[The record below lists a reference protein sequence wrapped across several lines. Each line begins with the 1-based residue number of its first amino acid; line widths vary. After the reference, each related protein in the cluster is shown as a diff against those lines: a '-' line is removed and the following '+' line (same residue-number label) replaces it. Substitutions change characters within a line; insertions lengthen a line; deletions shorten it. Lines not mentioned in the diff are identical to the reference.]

1 MPTAWVSGSRRQF
14 HREPGIAWIDG
25 RWRRSRQ
32 RGLRR
37 DSCVGVDVPA
47 SAETTRQ
54 APLIPA
60 GSDNGVALDAAGRTD
75 VGLLRKNNEDA
86 YLIGT
91 LQRTLV
97 VHEATAADQ
106 GWFAGEPA
114 GTLLVV
120 ADGMGGQGGGEIASR
135 TAINA
140 VSSYLVN
147 ALPWARPAAVT
158 GEQCESIADLRGEL
172 STALVEGD
180 ATVKNAAAN
189 TRTPRMGTT
198 LTAALIIWPVAYV
211 AHVGDS
217 RCYLL
222 RAGQLRRLTTDHNM
236 AEKLKLGEGSAQ
248 AEQLQNILWNTLGAS
263 DELPQPE
270 LSKLE
275 LQVGDTLLVC
285 SDGLNKHV
293 SDEQIQSVL
302 ESSGSSREHCRRLVH
317 LALQGGGTDNV
328 TAVVARL
335 EASDTRV
342 PSPSTRA

>member
-1 MPTAWVSGSRRQF
+1 MPT
-14 HREPGIAWIDG
+14 
-25 RWRRSRQ
+25 
-32 RGLRR
+32 
-37 DSCVGVDVPA
+37 PA
-47 SAETTRQ
+47 KAMSQ

-60 GSDNGVALDAAGRTD
+60 GSAQEVALDAAGLTD
-75 VGLLRKNNEDA
+75 VGRLRDTNEDA

-91 LQRTLV
+91 LQRSLV
-97 VHEATAADQ
+97 VHEATAATQ

-140 VSSYLVN
+140 VSSYLLN

-158 GEQCESIADLRGEL
+158 DDECKAITDLRGQL
-172 STALVEGD
+172 STALVESD
-180 ATVKNAAAN
+180 ATIKTAAAK

-198 LTAALIIWPVAYV
+198 LTAALIIWPTAYV
-211 AHVGDS
+211 AHVGDT

-222 RAGQLRRLTTDHNM
+222 RAGQLQRLTTDHNM
-236 AEKLKLGEGSAQ
+236 AEKLAL
-248 AEQLQNILWNTLGAS
+248 AEDSERAIQLQSILWNTLGAS

-275 LQVGDTLLVC
+275 LTVGDTLLLC

-293 SDEQIQSVL
+293 SDDQLLAVLQSA
-302 ESSGSSREHCRRLVH
+302 GTSREHCRRLVE
-317 LALQGGGTDNV
+317 LALEGGGTDNV
-328 TAVVARL
+328 TALVARL
-335 EASDTRV
+335 EGNRTTPR
-342 PSPSTRA
+342 

>member
-1 MPTAWVSGSRRQF
+1 MPT
-14 HREPGIAWIDG
+14 
-25 RWRRSRQ
+25 
-32 RGLRR
+32 
-37 DSCVGVDVPA
+37 PA
-47 SAETTRQ
+47 KASSQ

-60 GSDNGVALDAAGRTD
+60 GSANEVALDAAALTD
-75 VGLLRKNNEDA
+75 VGRLRDKNEDA

-91 LQRTLV
+91 LQRSLV
-97 VHEATAADQ
+97 VHEATASAQ

-140 VSSYLVN
+140 VSSYLLN

-158 GEQCESIADLRGEL
+158 GEECEAITDLRGQL
-172 STALVEGD
+172 STALVESD
-180 ATVKNAAAN
+180 ATIKTAAAK

-198 LTAALIIWPVAYV
+198 LTAALIIWPTVYV
-211 AHVGDS
+211 AHVGDT

-236 AEKLKLGEGSAQ
+236 AQKLSL
-248 AEQLQNILWNTLGAS
+248 AEDSERAIQLQSILWNTLGAS

-270 LSKLE
+270 LSKLD
-275 LQVGDTLLVC
+275 LAVGDTLLLC

-293 SDEQIQSVL
+293 SDEQLRGVL
-302 ESSGSSREHCRRLVH
+302 EGPGTSREHCRRLVE
-317 LALQGGGTDNV
+317 LALEGGGTDNV
-328 TAVVARL
+328 TALVARL
-335 EASDTRV
+335 EGNRTT
-342 PSPSTRA
+342 PG

>member
-1 MPTAWVSGSRRQF
+1 MNAPTAPS
-14 HREPGIAWIDG
+14 
-25 RWRRSRQ
+25 
-32 RGLRR
+32 
-37 DSCVGVDVPA
+37 
-47 SAETTRQ
+47 
-54 APLIPA
+54 PLIAA
-60 GSDNGVALDAAGRTD
+60 GSDGTVALDAAGLTD
-75 VGLLRKNNEDA
+75 VGRWRDRNEDS

-140 VSSYLVN
+140 VSNYLVN
-147 ALPWARPAAVT
+147 ALPWARRTTVK
-158 GEQCESIADLRGEL
+158 GECESVTDLRGQL
-172 STALVEGD
+172 STALVESD
-180 ATVKNAAAN
+180 ATVKNAGAK

-198 LTAALIIWPVAYV
+198 LTAALVIWPEAYV

-222 RAGQLRRLTTDHNM
+222 RKGQLRRLTTDHNM
-236 AEKLKLGEGSAQ
+236 AEKLQLGDSAH
-248 AEQLQNILWNTLGAS
+248 AEQLQSILWNTLGAS

-270 LSKLE
+270 LCKLE
-275 LQVGDTLLVC
+275 LSVGDMLLLC

-293 SDEQIQSVL
+293 SDEQLRLVL
-302 ESSGSSREHCRRLVH
+302 EGGGSSRAQCQKLVD
-317 LALQGGGTDNV
+317 LALDGGGTDNV
-328 TAVVARL
+328 TAIVARL
-335 EASDTRV
+335 DTPAAHAR
-342 PSPSTRA
+342 SRGGS

>member
-1 MPTAWVSGSRRQF
+1 
-14 HREPGIAWIDG
+14 
-25 RWRRSRQ
+25 
-32 RGLRR
+32 
-37 DSCVGVDVPA
+37 VPPQG
-47 SAETTRQ
+47 EINTDT
-54 APLIPA
+54 PLIPA
-60 GSDNGVALDAAGRTD
+60 GADQGIALDAAGLTD
-75 VGLLRKNNEDA
+75 VGRLRKKNEDA

-91 LQRTLV
+91 LQRTLI

-140 VSSYLVN
+140 VSGYLVN
-147 ALPWARPAAVT
+147 ALPWARPATVT

-180 ATVKNAAAN
+180 ATVKTAAAK

-198 LTAALIIWPVAYV
+198 LTAALVIWPVAYV

-236 AEKLKLGEGSAQ
+236 AEKLKIGEGGYH
-248 AEQLQNILWNTLGAS
+248 AEQLQSILWNTLGAS

-275 LQVGDTLLVC
+275 LTVGDTLLVC

-293 SDEQIQSVL
+293 TDEQIQAVL
-302 ESSGSSREHCRRLVH
+302 ESEGTSRAHCSKLVE
-317 LALQGGGTDNV
+317 LALEGGGTDNV

-335 EASDTRV
+335 EASR
-342 PSPSTRA
+342 SRANPAQHVV

>member
-1 MPTAWVSGSRRQF
+1 VLA
-14 HREPGIAWIDG
+14 IA
-25 RWRRSRQ
+25 
-32 RGLRR
+32 
-37 DSCVGVDVPA
+37 
-47 SAETTRQ
+47 Q
-54 APLIPA
+54 APESPPLVSA
-60 GSDNGVALDAAGRTD
+60 GPDHQVALDAAGRTD
-75 VGLLRKNNEDA
+75 VGRLRQKNEDA

-97 VHEATAADQ
+97 VHEATAAEQ

-140 VSSYLVN
+140 VSNYLVN
-147 ALPWARPAAVT
+147 ALPWARPTAVT
-158 GEQCESIADLRGEL
+158 DQCESITDLRGQL

-180 ATVKNAAAN
+180 ATVKTTGAK

-198 LTAALIIWPVAYV
+198 LTAALIVWPVAYV
-211 AHVGDS
+211 AHVGDT

-236 AEKLKLGEGSAQ
+236 AERLAPGAGSQQ
-248 AEQLQNILWNTLGAS
+248 AEQLQSILWNTLGAT

-275 LQVGDTLLVC
+275 LESGDTLLLC

-293 SDEQIQSVL
+293 SDPELQAVL
-302 ESSGSSREHCRRLVH
+302 ESAGPSRAHANRLVQ
-317 LALQGGGTDNV
+317 LALEGGGTDNV
-328 TAVVARL
+328 TAIVARF
-335 EASDTRV
+335 EAS
-342 PSPSTRA
+342 SHE

>member
-1 MPTAWVSGSRRQF
+1 VDPQ
-14 HREPGIAWIDG
+14 REHTHQP
-25 RWRRSRQ
+25 
-32 RGLRR
+32 L
-37 DSCVGVDVPA
+37 
-47 SAETTRQ
+47 
-54 APLIPA
+54 LIPA
-60 GSDNGVALDAAGRTD
+60 GSDHGVALDAAGLTD
-75 VGLLRKNNEDA
+75 VGRLRHKNEDA

-97 VHEATAADQ
+97 VHEATATDQ

-140 VSSYLVN
+140 VSRYLVN
-147 ALPWARPAAVT
+147 ALPWARPTSAL
-158 GEQCESIADLRGEL
+158 GEQCESITDLRGQL
-172 STALVEGD
+172 STALVETD
-180 ATVKNAAAN
+180 ATVKTTGAK

-211 AHVGDS
+211 AHVGDT

-222 RAGQLRRLTTDHNM
+222 RSGQLRRLTTDHNM
-236 AEKLKLGEGSAQ
+236 AEKLGIGEGSHQ
-248 AEQLQNILWNTLGAS
+248 AEQLQSILWNTLGAS

-275 LQVGDTLLVC
+275 LAVGDTLLLC

-293 SDEQIQSVL
+293 TDEQMRAVL
-302 ESSGSSREHCRRLVH
+302 ESDGTSRAHCNKLVE
-317 LALQGGGTDNV
+317 LALEGGGTDNV
-328 TAVVARL
+328 TAIVARL
-335 EASDTRV
+335 EASSSRQ
-342 PSPSTRA
+342 